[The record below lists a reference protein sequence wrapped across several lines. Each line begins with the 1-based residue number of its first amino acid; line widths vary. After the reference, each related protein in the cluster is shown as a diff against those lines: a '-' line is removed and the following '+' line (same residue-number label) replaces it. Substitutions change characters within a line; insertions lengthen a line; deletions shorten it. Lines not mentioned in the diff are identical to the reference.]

1 MTLWQARVMGLVLVL
16 ALVTPGMAAQE
27 YHVQS
32 GYASLPPPLSS
43 INPEEIPVWELP
55 LGLFLICA
63 GGWATEL
70 LLSVRIWSALGY
82 RRVTRS
88 NVLAQAV
95 RSSVF
100 SAIRKN
106 PGIHLRGLARET
118 GIQLG
123 TLRHHLQ
130 MLSRTGKITGRP
142 DSEALR
148 FYENNGMYTETQQRV
163 LRHLQNATRKQIL
176 DVLLRQPSAGRDEIA
191 GLLGFTGA
199 AITWHM
205 NLLEADRIIRVE
217 RTGRNVRYMI
227 PEDVSRCLTDY
238 LPVEPGSA
246 LAPFRLI

>member
-1 MTLWQARVMGLVLVL
+1 MTLWQAGVLVFVLVLVL

-32 GYASLPPPLSS
+32 GYVSPPLPLSAVHSS
-43 INPEEIPVWELP
+43 PEEIPVWELP
-55 LGLFLICA
+55 LDLFLILA
-63 GGWATEL
+63 AGWAAEL
-70 LLSVRIWSALGY
+70 LIAIKIWAALGY

-118 GIQLG
+118 GIRLG

-130 MLSRTGKITGRP
+130 MLSQTGKITGHK
-142 DSEALR
+142 DVEALR

-163 LRHLQNATRKQIL
+163 LRHLRNATRKQIL
-176 DVLLRQPSAGRDEIA
+176 GILMRQPSAGRDEIA
-191 GLLGFTGA
+191 GQLGFTGA
-199 AITWHM
+199 AVTWHM
-205 NLLEADRIIRVE
+205 NVLEADSIIHVE
-217 RTGRNVRYMI
+217 RTGRSVRYVI
-227 PEDVSRCLTDY
+227 SEDVNRCLHDY
-238 LPVEPGSA
+238 LPA
-246 LAPFRLI
+246 